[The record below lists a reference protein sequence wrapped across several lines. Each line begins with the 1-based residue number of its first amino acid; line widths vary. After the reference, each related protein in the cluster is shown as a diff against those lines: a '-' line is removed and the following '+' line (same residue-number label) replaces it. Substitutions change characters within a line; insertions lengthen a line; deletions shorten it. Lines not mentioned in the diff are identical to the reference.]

1 MDGLVHAIGGGIGG
15 FFSNAGAA
23 VGSAINTV
31 VTQLERVM
39 PGGAL
44 PVVLFGLIVLLL
56 AWNLLF
62 RR

>member
-1 MDGLVHAIGGGIGG
+1 MDGFVRAIGGGIGG
-15 FFSNAGAA
+15 FIGNAGAA
-23 VGSAINTV
+23 VGSAIHTV

-44 PVVLFGLIVLLL
+44 PVILLLLIVLLL

-62 RR
+62 HR